1 MLKTDP
7 EYPFKVGI
15 REQMEILTAD
25 GHNLGRVVNIHIANR
40 IGVYECP
47 TGATRNAEIPL
58 EWIAWADETVHLTKT
73 RKQVVS
79 TWGPIIAS

>member
-15 REQMEILTAD
+15 REQMEIITAD
-25 GHNLGRVVNIHIANR
+25 GQHLGRVLDVHTADK
-40 IGVYECP
+40 IGVYESL
-47 TGATRNAEIPL
+47 TGAPRNAEIPL
-58 EWIAWADETVHLTKT
+58 AWIAWVDETVHLTKT

-79 TWGPIIAS
+79 TWSAPT